1 MNLPAALSGLLISI
15 EPLIDMGRTALN
27 VSGAITVETFTSR
40 VMGQTDLSVF
50 NDDANL
56 DLDLDA
62 AEQAV

>member
-1 MNLPAALSGLLISI
+1 
-15 EPLIDMGRTALN
+15 MGRTALN
-27 VSGAITVETFTSR
+27 VSGAITVETFTSQ

>member
-1 MNLPAALSGLLISI
+1 MNLPVALAGLLISI

-27 VSGAITVETFTSR
+27 VSGAITVGTFTSL

-56 DLDLDA
+56 DLDA